1 MGGIRAERLFDAM
14 SNITETYRAGMK
26 AAEPKFGREAIE
38 VYLEHSLE
46 EHKDYID
53 RARDDWE
60 KGYHQGYSRACK
72 DILGLMRR

>member
-1 MGGIRAERLFDAM
+1 MGGLRADVLFDDL
-14 SNITETYRAGMK
+14 SKVVK
-26 AAEPKFGREAIE
+26 AQQEKLPQPKFSRETIE
-38 VYLEHSLE
+38 GYLEHSLE

-53 RARDDWE
+53 RAGDDWE